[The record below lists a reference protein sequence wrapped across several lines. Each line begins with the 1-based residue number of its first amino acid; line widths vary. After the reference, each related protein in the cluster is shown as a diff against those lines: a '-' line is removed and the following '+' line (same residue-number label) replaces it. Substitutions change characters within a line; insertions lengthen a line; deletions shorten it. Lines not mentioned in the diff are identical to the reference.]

1 MAFLPISV
9 LLVAIMVELLAST
22 DPLFMYRELSEDL
35 NATVQLYATNAVPE
49 RDLKQFLYYSPVG
62 YPVDMLW
69 NED

>member
-35 NATVQLYATNAVPE
+35 NATVQLYAINAVPE
-49 RDLKQFLYYSPVG
+49 RDLKQFLFDSPVG